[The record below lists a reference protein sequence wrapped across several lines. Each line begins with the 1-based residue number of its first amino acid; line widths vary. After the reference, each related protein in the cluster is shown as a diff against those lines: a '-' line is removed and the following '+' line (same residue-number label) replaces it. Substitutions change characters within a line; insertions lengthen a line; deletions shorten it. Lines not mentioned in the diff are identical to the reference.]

1 MVINPF
7 VTHRSDNPTPQIACA
22 ELGMRIPMSRLVL
35 GTMSF
40 GDTADEAAF
49 TAMFETALAAGVN
62 SIDTANG
69 YARGATEGL
78 IAPLVKRYRDQIVL
92 ATKAGMPHPDAGD
105 HSPLSARGLRAS
117 VEGSLGRLSVETI
130 DLFYLHQPDRS
141 VTLDETLTTVAEL
154 QAERKIGALGVSN
167 YAAWQVADLE
177 AAAARTGA
185 TRPVVGQN
193 VYNLLARRIE
203 DEWVEFAAAHHV
215 LTMCYNPLAGGL
227 LVGVPDAAA
236 QAPSRFSTSSL
247 ADMYKK
253 SRAEGFG
260 REVQRRIMVGTYVL
274 CHGYYDAYY
283 VQAQKIRRLIA
294 DDFQAAF
301 ADKCDVIMGPVAP
314 TVAWDAGSKTN
325 DPVAN
330 YLADIFTLSTSLAG
344 LPGMSIPCGFG
355 QGEKNGKRP
364 VGLQIIG
371 NYFAEAKLLNIAH
384 QYQQV
389 TDWHTRAPE
398 GV

>member
-1 MVINPF
+1 M
-7 VTHRSDNPTPQIACA
+7 
-22 ELGMRIPMSRLVL
+22 
-35 GTMSF
+35 
-40 GDTADEAAF
+40 
-49 TAMFETALAAGVN
+49 
-62 SIDTANG
+62 
-69 YARGATEGL
+69 
-78 IAPLVKRYRDQIVL
+78 
-92 ATKAGMPHPDAGD
+92 
-105 HSPLSARGLRAS
+105 
-117 VEGSLGRLSVETI
+117 EGSLGRLSVETI

-253 SRAEGFG
+253 RYWTPE
-260 REVQRRIMVGTYVL
+260 L
-274 CHGYYDAYY
+274 LDA
-283 VQAQKIRRLIA
+283 VRRLGA
-294 DDFQAAF
+294 
-301 ADKCDVIMGPVAP
+301 VAE
-314 TVAWDAGSKTN
+314 S
-325 DPVAN
+325 
-330 YLADIFTLSTSLAG
+330 AG
-344 LPGMSIPCGFG
+344 L
-355 QGEKNGKRP
+355 
-364 VGLQIIG
+364 GLPELGLRWLVSQDAAGAI
-371 NYFAEAKLLNIAH
+371 LLGGDRVEHLTANLAAIA
-384 QYQQV
+384 
-389 TDWHTRAPE
+389 A
-398 GV
+398 